1 MSMKTTRTR
10 NAARTRKAIHVA
22 TVGRERV
29 PVYERTAPNGSA
41 CFMVV
46 NYSTS
51 KRQFDSYADAE
62 LAIEAAGIRSR
73 RIRLARRLP
82 IPPTQQ
88 QPPRIAMREGIDQSI
103 APCRV
108 QGFDSGVQIAG

>member
-1 MSMKTTRTR
+1 MDRLKDRVAIVTG
-10 NAARTRKAIHVA
+10 AAKGIGAAIAIRLAAEGALV
-22 TVGRERV
+22 
-29 PVYERTAPNGSA
+29 
-41 CFMVV
+41 VV

-73 RIRLARRLP
+73 RIQLARRLP